1 MYNFNKQLLM
11 GGETLSMS
19 DENETLEEKNSEAE
33 AQKDTSI
40 PESDEKARQKQ
51 EEDEE
56 KTKRKRI
63 TRLFPAL
70 SYEECLSLGSAIWEF
85 ASGQKIRRLTLFDQ
99 IGKSPESGPSRTLI
113 TASNKYGVIE
123 GTTRSEY
130 IELSV
135 NGSIATNPESTE
147 YERAKANFE
156 LAIKSNEYLL
166 AIYNQYQ
173 EMKVPSRQV
182 IMGFLGEKGLDL
194 DNQQRCVELFLV
206 NAKFIGL
213 IKVLSGTERLIS
225 IEHQLEDIGASQKS
239 TTPAG
244 ATSLSVESK
253 ISVDVPEKKANDSP
267 SENKWDGVCFYITP
281 IGAEGSEQRMHAD
294 LFMGS
299 IVEPAV
305 TELGLE
311 IVRSDTINA
320 AGTITSQI
328 IEHLVKAKLVV
339 ADLSFHNPNVFYELS
354 LRHSLGKPVIHLI
367 RSSDSIPFDIHSFR
381 TIKIDDSSIYTF
393 VPQIESY
400 KTAVLAQ
407 ARQLLESDGLF
418 DNPITAFL
426 NKDK

>member
-1 MYNFNKQLLM
+1 MSNDDKVFE
-11 GGETLSMS
+11 GE
-19 DENETLEEKNSEAE
+19 KSEVANYKE
-33 AQKDTSI
+33 SHI
-40 PESDEKARQKQ
+40 PEQNENVAQTDA
-51 EEDEE
+51 EDEE
-56 KTKRKRI
+56 KGKRKR
-63 TRLFPAL
+63 TPRLFPAL
-70 SYEECLSLGSAIWEF
+70 SYEDCLSLGNAIWEF

-99 IGKSPESGPSRTLI
+99 IGKSPESGASRTLI
-113 TASNKYGVIE
+113 TASNKYGIIA
-123 GTTRSEY
+123 GTTKSEY
-130 IELSV
+130 IELST
-135 NGSIATNPESTE
+135 NGSIATNPESSE
-147 YERAKANFE
+147 YDRAKANFE

-173 EMKVPSRQV
+173 EMRVPSRQV
-182 IMGFLGEKGLDL
+182 IMDFLAEKGLDEE
-194 DNQQRCVELFLV
+194 NQQRCVELFLV
-206 NAKFIGL
+206 NAKFVRL
-213 IKVLSGTERLIS
+213 IKVLSGTERLIT
-225 IEHQLEDIGASQKS
+225 IEHQLEDISVAQEPATS
-239 TTPAG
+239 AG
-244 ATSLSVESK
+244 AASLSLEAQ
-253 ISVDVPEKKANDSP
+253 ISVDVPLKKKTNMQ
-267 SENKWDGVCFYITP
+267 SENEWDSVCFYITP
-281 IGAEGSEQRMHAD
+281 IGSEGSEQRMHAD

-299 IVEPAV
+299 IVEPAIA
-305 TELGLE
+305 ELGLI

-367 RSSDSIPFDIHSFR
+367 RNSDTIPFDIHSFR

-407 ARQLLESDGLF
+407 ARQLLQSDSLV